1 MFDSK
6 EYYYKNK
13 ERIRQKQNEYFKQ
26 YYLKNKEKI
35 LDYIKKHAKKY
46 VKKIKPFKKPTKKI
60 IECDRNLII
69 SF

>member
-26 YYLKNKEKI
+26 YYLKNKNKI
-35 LDYIKKHAKKY
+35 LDNIKKNYKY
-46 VKKIKPFKKPTKKI
+46 VKKIKPTKKSTKKI
-60 IECDRNLII
+60 IECDKNLII